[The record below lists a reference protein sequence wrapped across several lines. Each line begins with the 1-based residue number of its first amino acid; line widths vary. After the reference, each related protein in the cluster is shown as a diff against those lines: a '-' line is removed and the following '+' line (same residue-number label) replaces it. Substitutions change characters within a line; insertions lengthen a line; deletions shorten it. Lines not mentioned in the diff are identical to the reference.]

1 MFFVLSAGTDF
12 IDNPLNLATDVATS
26 LTKNLTE
33 IRKTVIEIDGKF
45 SDVAKNI
52 GAGREQA
59 LLLKKTLTE
68 NLSEVV
74 RLGGDATVIVSQQ
87 KDLND
92 VFGRSIV
99 LNKEYTD
106 DL

>member
-59 LLLKKTLTE
+59 LLLKKTLKK
-68 NLSEVV
+68 
-74 RLGGDATVIVSQQ
+74 ISQ
-87 KDLND
+87 NCI
-92 VFGRSIV
+92 FIFSSHMF
-99 LNKEYTD
+99 N
-106 DL
+106 